1 MPRERIAPFTGAM
14 PTRRIRRLVA
24 VLSLMLIV
32 R

>member
-1 MPRERIAPFTGAM
+1 MPSERVVAFTAAM
-14 PTRRIRRLVA
+14 PTVRIRRFVA

>member
-1 MPRERIAPFTGAM
+1 MPKERIVSFTAAM
-14 PTRRIRRLVA
+14 PTRRIKRFVA